1 MTQAARFKA
10 RFELEAVAEK
20 NETFSLSRRTRSLYY
35 LTDLLIRKIINSR
48 LLIRMGDPLDD
59 IESGKDDSVS
69 WL

>member
-1 MTQAARFKA
+1 MSQAARFKA
-10 RFELEAVAEK
+10 RFELGAVVDL